1 MSLPSDIILFG
12 PRLAIA
18 VGSET
23 ASRVFSGLRR
33 AGLLGDPGG
42 DASAERTTM
51 AENAPVPVVQDDPPE
66 AGSAALELEPDLPE
80 VIPNVPQAVGGGFPE
95 PSGKDPGDISNDPS
109 PHHGLNAPVGAPD
122 PTEWPDPY
130 EDREDPRDPPDPDAA
145 PFGEEPH
152 PPVGGT
158 STSDPHPDADIEAPR
173 TEPPQRDK
181 LDD

>member
-42 DASAERTTM
+42 DSSAERSTRG
-51 AENAPVPVVQDDPPE
+51 ENAPVPVVQGDPPE

-95 PSGKDPGDISNDPS
+95 PSG
-109 PHHGLNAPVGAPD
+109 
-122 PTEWPDPY
+122 
-130 EDREDPRDPPDPDAA
+130 
-145 PFGEEPH
+145 
-152 PPVGGT
+152 
-158 STSDPHPDADIEAPR
+158 
-173 TEPPQRDK
+173 
-181 LDD
+181 